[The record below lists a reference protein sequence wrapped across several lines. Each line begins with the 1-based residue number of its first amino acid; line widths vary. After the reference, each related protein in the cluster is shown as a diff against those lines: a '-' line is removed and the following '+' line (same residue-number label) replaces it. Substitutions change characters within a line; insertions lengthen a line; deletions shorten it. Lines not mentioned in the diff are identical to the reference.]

1 MVMHMMTEVLKSGV
15 RFGTHSNG
23 KSFIDKIKHT
33 IKLYYIQTR
42 RFITMS
48 YIEIIKFKED
58 KTHELA
64 GEVQNSSRHHCVI
77 WDYFA
82 KKYLGLEYFNVHS
95 DCVEQQKLWNLFED
109 ERLTMNERIIL
120 GSTYD
125 YVLVKKE
132 DIPLVVDAF
141 KSFENESNLLEEADI
156 LSSLLNDEACVAIGW
171 QSSITN
177 MWDNYDIFNEKKHW
191 SLLDEINA
199 IEKVIN
205 DERDV
210 EYDA

>member
-1 MVMHMMTEVLKSGV
+1 
-15 RFGTHSNG
+15 
-23 KSFIDKIKHT
+23 
-33 IKLYYIQTR
+33 
-42 RFITMS
+42 MS

-64 GEVQNSSRHHCVI
+64 GKVQNASRHHQVI
-77 WDYFA
+77 WNYFA

-95 DCVEQQKLWNLFED
+95 DCVEQQKLWALFED
-109 ERLTMNERIIL
+109 ERLTINERIIL

-132 DIPLVVDAF
+132 DISLVIDAF

-156 LSSLLNDEACVAIGW
+156 LSSLLNDKTCVAIGW
-171 QSSITN
+171 QSSITD
-177 MWDNYDIFNEKKHW
+177 MWDNYDMFTEKKHW

-199 IEKVIN
+199 IQKVIN
-205 DERDV
+205 DEKDV